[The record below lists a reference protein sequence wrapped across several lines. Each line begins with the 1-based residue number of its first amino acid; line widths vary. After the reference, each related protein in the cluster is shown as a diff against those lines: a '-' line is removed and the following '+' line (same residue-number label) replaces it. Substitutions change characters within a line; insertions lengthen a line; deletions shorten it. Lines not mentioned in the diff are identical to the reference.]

1 MSFCATP
8 ARVFPREPNLWRL
21 AGLAVPDETVCS
33 ATETI
38 FHSLRRALETNIGYR
53 CPVIKQRSSIMLA
66 FVLSLF
72 YQHSCKKYLAAVR
85 KYRELSDR
93 WT

>member
-1 MSFCATP
+1 
-8 ARVFPREPNLWRL
+8 
-21 AGLAVPDETVCS
+21 
-33 ATETI
+33 
-38 FHSLRRALETNIGYR
+38 
-53 CPVIKQRSSIMLA
+53 MLA